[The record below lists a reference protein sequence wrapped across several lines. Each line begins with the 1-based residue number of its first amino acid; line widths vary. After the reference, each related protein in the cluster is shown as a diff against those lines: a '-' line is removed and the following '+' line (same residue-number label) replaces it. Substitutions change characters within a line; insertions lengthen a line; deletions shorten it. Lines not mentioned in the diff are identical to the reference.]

1 MKKFFIITTCV
12 TFMSIALAG
21 CNRTSGTETTAHPHG
36 GSDEMWSE
44 SKSGAELEIFV
55 QDGKVYTKDKEY
67 QLTGFP
73 GYEELEDGKNYKLT
87 ADVTFLNGGVAG
99 YVDYPQ
105 IERVISIEE
114 IKNEE

>member
-1 MKKFFIITTCV
+1 
-12 TFMSIALAG
+12 MSIALAG

-44 SKSGAELEIFV
+44 FRNSEVLEVVKKSGRVYTTDTGYELPSLSGYNELEE
-55 QDGKVYTKDKEY
+55 GKVY
-67 QLTGFP
+67 
-73 GYEELEDGKNYKLT
+73 KLI
-87 ADVTFLNGGVAG
+87 ADVTLLNGGVAG

-114 IKNEE
+114 ISK